1 MKANKNKKY
10 SSLVR
15 LIIFCL
21 IIACGTININHE
33 WDKKTIYNPIVDS
46 GKRVHDYK
54 MSTEFE
60 LHNSYSLYCI
70 RHQTW
75 EIVSPSYYKS
85 TDSIQYIVRDAWPR

>member
-1 MKANKNKKY
+1 MKTIRI
-10 SSLVR
+10 LV
-15 LIIFCL
+15 LCFIV
-21 IIACGTININHE
+21 ACGTININHE
-33 WDKKTIYNPIVDS
+33 WDKKTIYNHIVDS

-60 LHNSYSLYCI
+60 LSNSYSLYCI

>member
-1 MKANKNKKY
+1 MKANKNK
-10 SSLVR
+10 SLVR

-60 LHNSYSLYCI
+60 LSNSYSLYCI

-75 EIVSPSYYKS
+75 EIVTPSYYKT
-85 TDSIQYIVRDAWPR
+85 TDSIQYIVRDAWPK

>member
-1 MKANKNKKY
+1 VKANKNK
-10 SSLVR
+10 SSVR

-21 IIACGTININHE
+21 IVACGTININHE

-60 LHNSYSLYCI
+60 LSNSYSLYCI

-75 EIVSPSYYKS
+75 EIVSPSYYKT
-85 TDSIQYIVRDAWPR
+85 TDSIQYIVRDAWPK

>member
-1 MKANKNKKY
+1 MKTIRI
-10 SSLVR
+10 LV
-15 LIIFCL
+15 LCFIV
-21 IIACGTININHE
+21 ACGTINVNSK
-33 WDKKTIYNPIVDS
+33 WDNKTIYNPIVDS

-60 LHNSYSLYCI
+60 LSNSYSLYCI

>member
-1 MKANKNKKY
+1 MK
-10 SSLVR
+10 SLR

-21 IIACGTININHE
+21 LITCTTINIE
-33 WDKKTIYNPIVDS
+33 VPKWEGEIYNPIVDS

-60 LHNSYSLYCI
+60 LGSSYSLYCI

-75 EIVSPSYYKS
+75 EIVSPSYYKT
-85 TDSIQYIVRDAWPR
+85 TDSIQYIVRDAWPK

>member
-1 MKANKNKKY
+1 MKKNK
-10 SSLVR
+10 LVR

-21 IIACGTININHE
+21 IVACGTININHE

-60 LHNSYSLYCI
+60 LSNSYSLYCI

-85 TDSIQYIVRDAWPR
+85 TDSIQYLVRDAWPK

>member
-1 MKANKNKKY
+1 MK
-10 SSLVR
+10 SLR
-15 LIIFCL
+15 LMIFCL
-21 IIACGTININHE
+21 LITCTTINIE
-33 WDKKTIYNPIVDS
+33 VPKWEGEVYNPILDS

-60 LHNSYSLYCI
+60 VSNSYSLYCI

-75 EIVSPSYYKS
+75 EIVSPSYYKT

>member
-1 MKANKNKKY
+1 M
-10 SSLVR
+10 
-15 LIIFCL
+15 IFCL
-21 IIACGTININHE
+21 LITCTTINIE
-33 WDKKTIYNPIVDS
+33 VPKWEGEIYNPIVDS

-60 LHNSYSLYCI
+60 LSNSYSLYCI

-75 EIVSPSYYKS
+75 EIVSPSYYKT

>member
-1 MKANKNKKY
+1 MKKSK
-10 SSLVR
+10 SVR
-15 LIIFCL
+15 LIIFVL

-60 LHNSYSLYCI
+60 LSNSYSLYCI

-75 EIVSPSYYKS
+75 EIVSPSYYKT

>member
-1 MKANKNKKY
+1 MK
-10 SSLVR
+10 SLR
-15 LIIFCL
+15 LMIFCL
-21 IIACGTININHE
+21 LITCTTINIE
-33 WDKKTIYNPIVDS
+33 VPKWEGEVYNPILDS

-60 LHNSYSLYCI
+60 LSNSYSLYCI

-75 EIVSPSYYKS
+75 EIVSPSYYKT

>member
-1 MKANKNKKY
+1 MKANKNK
-10 SSLVR
+10 SSVR
-15 LIIFCL
+15 LIIFSL
-21 IIACGTININHE
+21 IIACGTININQD

-60 LHNSYSLYCI
+60 LSNSYSLYCI

-75 EIVSPSYYKS
+75 EIVSPSYYKT
-85 TDSIQYIVRDAWPR
+85 TDSIQYIVRDAWPK

>member
-1 MKANKNKKY
+1 MKKSK
-10 SSLVR
+10 SVR
-15 LIIFCL
+15 LIIFVL

-60 LHNSYSLYCI
+60 LSISYSLYCI

-75 EIVSPSYYKS
+75 EIVSPSYYKT

>member
-1 MKANKNKKY
+1 MKKNKW
-10 SSLVR
+10 VR
-15 LIIFCL
+15 LIIFVL

-60 LHNSYSLYCI
+60 LSNSYSLYCI

-75 EIVSPSYYKS
+75 EIVSPSYYKT
-85 TDSIQYIVRDAWPR
+85 TDSIQYIVRDAWPK

>member
-1 MKANKNKKY
+1 M
-10 SSLVR
+10 
-15 LIIFCL
+15 IFCL
-21 IIACGTININHE
+21 LITCTTINIE
-33 WDKKTIYNPIVDS
+33 VPKWEGEVYNPIVDS

-60 LHNSYSLYCI
+60 LSNSYSLYCI

-75 EIVSPSYYKS
+75 EIVSPSYYKT

>member
-1 MKANKNKKY
+1 MKANKNK
-10 SSLVR
+10 SSVR
-15 LIIFCL
+15 LIIFSL
-21 IIACGTININHE
+21 IVACGTININQV

-60 LHNSYSLYCI
+60 LSNSYSLYCI

-75 EIVSPSYYKS
+75 EIVTPSYYKT
-85 TDSIQYIVRDAWPR
+85 TDSIQYIVRDAWPK